1 MELTTVIE
9 LGLSDHQ
16 AQVLPVPHTNHARV
30 NRRVFKRHFGD
41 DNIRDFK
48 YLLEKMTGQDVISEI

>member
-1 MELTTVIE
+1 MEPATVME

-16 AQVLPVPHTNHARV
+16 DQVLPVLHTNRGGV
-30 NRRVFKRHFGD
+30 NRRVLERHFGD

-48 YLLEKMTGQDVISEI
+48 YLSEKVTW